1 MALAI
6 VAVSAGALSVY
17 ANGQGEFNKKMNF
30 NPEQRAEFQANLE
43 AMKTAMANND
53 YQAWQELNQD
63 SKMAEV
69 IDSQA
74 KFDQM
79 IRMYNLMKEGK
90 FEEASQIAEELG
102 LPMGHHA
109 MGMDRGFGPG
119 FKVRTS
125 SNIPNSKTIMRDKE
139 IRSRLRLLFKPE
151 MFACGKKYSTTINV
165 IIKLK
170 NIPTPPRR
178 GVGVL

>member
-1 MALAI
+1 MQNKSFFSGVLVALAI

-119 FKVRTS
+119 FKEGMKFQDV
-125 SNIPNSKTIMRDKE
+125 NGDGYCDYQDKQGE
-139 IRSRLRLLFKPE
+139 QAE
-151 MFACGKKYSTTINV
+151 
-165 IIKLK
+165 
-170 NIPTPPRR
+170 
-178 GVGVL
+178 